1 MAFDTGVGETNPKWA
16 RVLSAEGREI
26 VRRGYSD
33 PVEVNRHTAT
43 RDGVAGRMSKRM
55 LTHPTQE
62 GNKRQKGPGGGGGG
76 GDLAREKNSEDGL
89 SVRRKDKMTD
99 NAA

>member
-1 MAFDTGVGETNPKWA
+1 MAFDTGVGETNPKRAW
-16 RVLSAEGREI
+16 VISAEGHEI
-26 VRRGYSD
+26 VGRGYSD

-62 GNKRQKGPGGGGGG
+62 GNKRQKGPGGEATWHG
-76 GDLAREKNSEDGL
+76 RKT
-89 SVRRKDKMTD
+89 VRTACRSGVRIK
-99 NAA
+99 

>member
-1 MAFDTGVGETNPKWA
+1 MAFDTGVGETNPKRAW
-16 RVLSAEGREI
+16 VISAEGHEI
-26 VRRGYSD
+26 VGRGYSD

-62 GNKRQKGPGGGGGG
+62 GNKRQKGPGGGGGRRPG
-76 GDLAREKNSEDGL
+76 TGEKQ
-89 SVRRKDKMTD
+89 
-99 NAA
+99 